1 MWRQGKLE
9 RGRLAWTRGTPAYFG
24 SSKVILEDEEGLG
37 SSFPP
42 AEGNPQSILTFQYG
56 AYNGWVKCLSIVILS
71 RETRNEC

>member
-1 MWRQGKLE
+1 M
-9 RGRLAWTRGTPAYFG
+9 
-24 SSKVILEDEEGLG
+24 ILEDEEGLG